1 VKTNTVTL
9 GADGHLTISMK
20 GSLNFESSR
29 AIMLECKSYSPQSIN
44 RITVSLD
51 GATYIDSC
59 GIGVISI
66 LQDMV
71 GVERFSLNLG
81 SCAPMVRHL
90 FESNVIDKFVSPSA
104 LSRCTACFETVK
116 IDCKKP
122 PLSAAPF
129 SKILKCPARVEFPNS
144 PNLLRQ
150 PCKSDV
156 RIDEKY

>member
-9 GADGHLTISMK
+9 GADGHLTVSMT
-20 GSLNFESSR
+20 GSLNFESAR
-29 AIMLECKSYSPQSIN
+29 PIIIECKSHSPQAIS

-59 GIGVISI
+59 GIGVISV

-71 GVERFSLNLG
+71 GVERFRLDLG

-104 LSRCTACFETVK
+104 LSRCSTCFETVK
-116 IDCKKP
+116 INCKKP

-129 SKILKCPARVEFPNS
+129 SKILKCQAKVELPES
-144 PNLLRQ
+144 PHPHRQ
-150 PCKSDV
+150 PRNSGV
-156 RIDEKY
+156 RIDELY

>member
-1 VKTNTVTL
+1 MKTNTVTMR
-9 GADGHLTISMK
+9 ADGHVTVSVK
-20 GSLNFESSR
+20 GSFNFESAR
-29 AIMLECKSYSPQSIN
+29 PIMLECKSYSPQSIS

-51 GATYIDSC
+51 GVTYIDSC
-59 GIGVISI
+59 GIGVISV

-71 GVERFSLNLG
+71 GVERFSLDLG
-81 SCAPMVRHL
+81 NCAPPVRHL